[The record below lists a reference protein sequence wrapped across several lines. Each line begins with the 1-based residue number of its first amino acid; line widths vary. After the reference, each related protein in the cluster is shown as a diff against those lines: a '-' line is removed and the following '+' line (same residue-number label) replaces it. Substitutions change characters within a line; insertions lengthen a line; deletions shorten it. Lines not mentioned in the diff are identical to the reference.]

1 MEKDIKA
8 CLALDGVVDIQS
20 HPFDIPYPGATRKQ
34 VRFKTK
40 SIRRSLKIII
50 LDYRI

>member
-8 CLALDGVVDIQS
+8 CLALDGVVDIES

-34 VRFKTK
+34 VLKSK
-40 SIRRSLKIII
+40 SILRSLKIII
-50 LDYRI
+50 LDYRV